1 MITVVIPTLN
11 AEQGLVSCLNSLM
24 PGVMNGLISQLVIA
38 DGGSED
44 GTLKIADEAGADV
57 IRSERGRGQQLAKG
71 AAAAKSPWIL
81 FLHADTLLEPG
92 WELEVQQ
99 FLEEIL
105 LAGDGKHAAY
115 FRFRLNDRKFS
126 ARWLERIVSLRCSIF
141 SLPYGDQGLL
151 ISKIHYEDI
160 GGFNPI
166 PLMEDVDLIRRIGR
180 GRLSNMRHAAVTS
193 ADRYKR
199 DGYLK
204 RMLTNASCLTL
215 WFLGV
220 SPERIERF
228 YR

>member
-11 AEQGLVSCLNSLM
+11 AERGLVACLASLM

-44 GTLKIADEAGADV
+44 ATLKIADEAGADV
-57 IRSERGRGQQLAKG
+57 VRSERGRGQQLAAG

-99 FLEEIL
+99 YLDEVR
-105 LAGDGKHAAY
+105 ASGGAAQAAY
-115 FRFRLNDRKFS
+115 FRFRLNDRKRA
-126 ARWLERIVSLRCSIF
+126 ARLLESIVSLRCAVL

-151 ISKIHYEDI
+151 ISKQHYDQI

-180 GRLSNMRHAAVTS
+180 GRLSTMRHAAVTS
-193 ADRYKR
+193 ADRYRR
-199 DGYLK
+199 DGYL
-204 RMLTNASCLTL
+204 RRALTNAGCLTL
-215 WFLGV
+215 WLLGV
-220 SPERIERF
+220 SPERIERI

>member
-11 AEQGLVSCLNSLM
+11 AEKGLVPCLNSLM
-24 PGVMNGLISQLVIA
+24 PGVMSGLISQLIIA

-44 GTLKIADEAGADV
+44 TTLKIADEAGADIV
-57 IRSERGRGQQLAKG
+57 NSERGRGQQLAAG
-71 AAAAKSPWIL
+71 ANAAKAPWIL

-99 FLEEIL
+99 FVEEVR
-105 LAGDGKHAAY
+105 LAGDTEQAAY
-115 FRFRLNDRKFS
+115 FRFRLNDRKRA
-126 ARWLERIVSLRCSIF
+126 ARFLESVVSLRCSLL

-151 ISKIHYEDI
+151 ISNDYYQAL

-180 GRLSNMRHAAVTS
+180 GHLSNMRHAAVTS
-193 ADRYKR
+193 ADRYRR

-204 RMLTNASCLTL
+204 RMLTNAGCLTL
-215 WFLGV
+215 WMLGV
-220 SPERIERF
+220 SPERIERI